1 MPVPSQMS
9 LRKISPALHLPVRTA
24 YAASW
29 RSLTDTHAAEAVR
42 FVVEFA
48 FRASALRGLDLYL
61 DVAAVPEPMRES
73 VWTQALTSLDLSTLQ
88 PPIELRR
95 VRGWRRLRLDLVL
108 DNLHDHRRYEAR
120 TLQLARLAGAR
131 AAEAVVETHVQ
142 NVLDLGRVLRG
153 TMPVDQTTELYLHEF
168 MLPQAVAQM
177 VSQRVQAAVAAD
189 LLRAEQAAP
198 VPTVWEAEPPVLPL
212 PAIVEAR

>member
-1 MPVPSQMS
+1 M
-9 LRKISPALHLPVRTA
+9 RTA

-48 FRASALRGLDLYL
+48 FRVSALRGLGLYL

-73 VWTQALTSLDLSTLQ
+73 VWTQALTSLDLPALQ

-108 DNLHDHRRYEAR
+108 DNLRDHRRYEAR
-120 TLQLARLAGAR
+120 TLQLSRLAGAR
-131 AAEAVVETHVQ
+131 AAEAVVETHAR
-142 NVLDLGRVLRG
+142 NVLDIGRVLRG
-153 TMPVDQTTELYLHEF
+153 TLPVDQTTELYLHEF

-189 LLRAEQAAP
+189 LLREEQAAP
-198 VPTVWEAEPPVLPL
+198 VTTLWATEQPASPL
-212 PAIVEAR
+212 AAIAEAR